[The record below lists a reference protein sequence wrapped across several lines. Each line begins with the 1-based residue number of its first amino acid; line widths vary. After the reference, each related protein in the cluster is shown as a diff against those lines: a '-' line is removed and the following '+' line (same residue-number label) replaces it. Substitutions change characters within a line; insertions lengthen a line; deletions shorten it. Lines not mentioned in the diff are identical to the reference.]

1 MRSATSQSVRTTFL
15 WVLFSLCAVLL
26 PGTAFAKGITATV
39 EADET
44 QAVVGDV
51 ITMEFL
57 VSRSSTRGS
66 LPTPELPQSVAD
78 AFDVGQCASGTSR
91 SVQNINGRR
100 TAATTRR
107 VSCPLTARK
116 VGTFKIAFTVP
127 DGKKRVA
134 SNSVSI
140 EVIAADGERA
150 PLEDPTVEAPTDA
163 SEDVFL
169 WVSTNKKR
177 AYVGEQVTFRLDVYE
192 AQRFLDVSLRTSPTF
207 EGFISEEIPLPEVYT
222 TMVGDRPFRV
232 RPGIRRALFPQ
243 QAGTSTIGASELL
256 ISRRKRRFSDPIALE
271 ILPLPAEGQP
281 PGFSANNVGRY
292 QISAKVDRDEVQ
304 PGEPFTLTYTVAGE
318 GNIELLDPGE
328 WAVLPSVRSYDPKV
342 TTERSRGD
350 VVGGTRSYAFLMI
363 PERSGTLSIPAHELV
378 FFDPAQE
385 AYATASSSVIEV
397 VVGGDPNAI
406 VRTDEDEEAAVGTV
420 VDDPLAPI
428 FSTASVP
435 RDLPRDRWLTQ
446 ERWTMGMLSVPL
458 IVMLGLAGGWAWRRF
473 GPDDAARGRAVVRAR
488 RRERI
493 ELAQGAVESGDGFHT
508 AISALLQDVAL
519 EVAGPEGTGLPR
531 SELLRL
537 LDRKGVEAEERRRLE
552 SLLEQCDVARFGAA
566 DGGADERHHLLDD
579 ALSVVRMLSKGA
591 A

>member
-1 MRSATSQSVRTTFL
+1 MVRTAAL
-15 WVLFSLCAVLL
+15 SMLFALCVVLL
-26 PGTAFAKGITATV
+26 PTTVLAKGLIATV
-39 EADET
+39 EAEET
-44 QAVVGDV
+44 QVVVGDV
-51 ITMEFL
+51 ITMDFL
-57 VSRSSTRGS
+57 VSRSSGRGP

-91 SVQNINGRR
+91 SVQSINGRR
-100 TAATTRR
+100 SAATTRR

-140 EVIAADGERA
+140 EVIAADAERP

-163 SEDVFL
+163 REDVFL

-192 AQRFLDVSLRTSPTF
+192 SQRFLDVSLRTSPTF
-207 EGFISEEIPLPEVYT
+207 EGFVSEEIPLPEVYT

-232 RPGIRRALFPQ
+232 RPGVRRALFPQ
-243 QAGTSTIGASELL
+243 RSGTATIGAAELL

-271 ILPLPAEGQP
+271 VLPLPALGQP

-292 QISAKVDRDEVQ
+292 QISAKVDRDDVQ
-304 PGEPFTLTYTVAGE
+304 PGEPFTLTYTIAGE
-318 GNIELLDPGE
+318 GNIELVDPGQ
-328 WAVLPSVRSYDPKV
+328 WAVLPSVRTYDPKV
-342 TTERSRGD
+342 TTARSRGD
-350 VVGGTRSYAFLMI
+350 IVGGTRNYAFLMI
-363 PERSGTLSIPAHELV
+363 PERPGTLSIPAHDLV
-378 FFDPAQE
+378 FFDPAE
-385 AYATASSSVIEV
+385 ETYAKASSSVIEV

-406 VRTDEDEEAAVGTV
+406 VRSDEDDDAPVGTV
-420 VDDPLAPI
+420 VDDPLAPV
-428 FSTASVP
+428 FATASVP

-446 ERWTMGMLSVPL
+446 ERWTMGMLGIPL
-458 IVMLGLAGGWAWRRF
+458 IVMFGLAGGWAWRRF
-473 GPDDAARGRAVVRAR
+473 GPDDAARGRAQARAR

-493 ELAQGAVESGDGFHT
+493 ELAQRTVESGDGFHT
-508 AISALLQDVAL
+508 AVSALLQDVAL

-537 LDRKGVEAEERRRLE
+537 LHREGVETEKRRRLE
-552 SLLEQCDVARFGAA
+552 SLLEQCDVARFGAVL
-566 DGGADERHHLLDD
+566 GGADERHHLLDD
-579 ALSVVRMLSKGA
+579 TLSVVRMLSKGTE
-591 A
+591 

>member
-1 MRSATSQSVRTTFL
+1 MVRTAFL
-15 WVLFSLCAVLL
+15 SFFFALCVVFL
-26 PGTAFAKGITATV
+26 PASAMAEGLTATV

-51 ITMEFL
+51 VTLEFL
-57 VSRSSTRGS
+57 VSRSSGRGK

-78 AFDVGQCASGTSR
+78 AFDVGQCGSGTSR
-91 SVQNINGRR
+91 SIEIINGRR

-107 VSCPLTARK
+107 VTCPLTARK

-140 EVIAADGERA
+140 EVMAADAERP

-169 WVSTNKKR
+169 WVSTDKKR

-243 QAGTSTIGASELL
+243 KSGPATIGASELL

-304 PGEPFTLTYTVAGE
+304 PGDPFTLTYTIAGE
-318 GNIELLDPGE
+318 GNIELIDPGE
-328 WAVLPSVRSYDPKV
+328 WAELPSVRSYDPKV

-363 PERSGTLSIPAHELV
+363 PERSGTLTIPAHDLV
-378 FFDPAQE
+378 FFDPGE
-385 AYATASSSVIEV
+385 ESYSTASTPVLEV

-406 VRTDEDEEAAVGTV
+406 VRTDEEEDAPSGTAVE
-420 VDDPLAPI
+420 DPLAPV
-428 FSTASVP
+428 FAMSSVP

-446 ERWTMGMLSVPL
+446 ERWSMGMLAVPL
-458 IVMLGLAGGWAWRRF
+458 VVMLGMAGGWAWRRF
-473 GPDDAARGRAVVRAR
+473 GPDDAARGRAMVRAR

-493 ELAQGAVESGDGFHT
+493 ERAQEAVESGDAFHT

-537 LDRKGVEAEERRRLE
+537 LERKGVEADERRRLE
-552 SLLEQCDVARFGAA
+552 SLLEQCDVARFGASL
-566 DGGADERHHLLDD
+566 GGSEERHHLLDD
-579 ALSVVRMLSKGA
+579 ALAIVRSLGKGA